1 LDSLGHQTPQA
12 ETKQSSITK
21 QTSSWISR
29 GQQDDRNQWISQTNQ
44 STKFRE
50 EYYDFPQLPHAELQ
64 TIHFSLRTH
73 PCANS
78 PSSLA
83 FLNISS
89 INSLLTVEQRIEAKL
104 TRISQRKYTPPTV
117 PVASLG
123 QPCTWNL
130 VLMTSSGH
138 TNVAA
143 TTPAEAPATAWHRSP
158 RAEAGPWWWW
168 CCCEDEDADEGGGAG
183 EVAASPGISLRSPQ
197 PSLPL
202 HSLPRSAPRPHG

>member
-1 LDSLGHQTPQA
+1 MDSLGHQTPQA

-143 TTPAEAPATAWHRSP
+143 TTPAPKPQITSNVPNPPPEMKKSP
-158 RAEAGPWWWW
+158 SVKVTS
-168 CCCEDEDADEGGGAG
+168 GGAG
-183 EVAASPGISLRSPQ
+183 DGVTQEPAGGCGAVMVVVLRV
-197 PSLPL
+197 
-202 HSLPRSAPRPHG
+202 RGRGR